1 MMLENLKKWLKNKEI
16 GNDTINMIL
25 GLFMLTALLVFGKTG
40 NRFSMYA
47 IIFSGGLMNISNGY
61 RMLKQKDKRQLGQSM
76 VLFGIVILFLGMIV
90 VLI

>member
-40 NRFSMYA
+40 NRISMYV
-47 IIFSGGLMNISNGY
+47 IIFSGGLMTISNGY
-61 RMLKQKDKRQLGQSM
+61 RLLQQKNQRHMGQSM
-76 VLFGIVILFLGMIV
+76 ILFGIVILFLGMIV
-90 VLI
+90 VLV

>member
-1 MMLENLKKWLKNKEI
+1 MLEKLKKWLKNKEI

-61 RMLKQKDKRQLGQSM
+61 QMLKQKNKRQLGQSM
-76 VLFGIVILFLGMIV
+76 ILFGIVILFLGMVV
-90 VLI
+90 VLL